1 MAADATRRL
10 RSERVRSEVKDE
22 HKPTIIKQGMVSHH
36 LLPCCAAS
44 RPRTHDTP
52 TEAKLIGSRQ
62 FVYGGMKMLASNKAL
77 TAPSLADFLIG
88 IGPLCSSEYH
98 VI

>member
-1 MAADATRRL
+1 M
-10 RSERVRSEVKDE
+10 
-22 HKPTIIKQGMVSHH
+22 
-36 LLPCCAAS
+36 
-44 RPRTHDTP
+44 
-52 TEAKLIGSRQ
+52 GSRQ

-98 VI
+98 VT